1 MGAEAERLG
10 VDVQSETPDAFVTGL
25 FLPAR
30 QAVPFDDVLT
40 DHANSESLQPYLD
53 DADACVQVDHVH
65 VDEDRHLL
73 DSEARRLDD
82 ERLARD
88 IDRYHAVRREA
99 SMLAVINIALPLGE
113 SIVLS
118 DGQDY
123 LLHVARDE
131 RERLGR
137 PDVRDLSRAAAA
149 MRRLVCA
156 KLDALITDSVTV
168 AADGDTLVNGDG
180 TEAAVL
186 GRLCPACWY
195 ATRAALAQRAIDT
208 IESPVLG
215 QHLIDPTSVAVLYT
229 SGLIEF

>member
-1 MGAEAERLG
+1 MN
-10 VDVQSETPDAFVTGL
+10 VHSDTPDAFATGL

-30 QAVPFDDVLT
+30 QPVPFDDVLA
-40 DHANSESLQPYLD
+40 DHVDSESLQPYLD
-53 DADACVQVDHVH
+53 DVDAHVH

-88 IDRYHAVRREA
+88 IARFHAARREA
-99 SMLAVINIALPLGE
+99 SMLAMINIALPLGE

-118 DGQDY
+118 GGQDY

-131 RERLGR
+131 RVRLGR
-137 PDVRDLSRAAAA
+137 PDVRDLSRAASA
-149 MRRLVCA
+149 MRQLVCA
-156 KLDALITDSVTV
+156 KLDALIADSVTV
-168 AADGDTLVNGDG
+168 AADGDTLVNADG

-208 IESPVLG
+208 APSPVLG
-215 QHLIDPTSVAVLYT
+215 QELVDATSVAVLYT
-229 SGLIEF
+229 LGLVEF

>member
-1 MGAEAERLG
+1 M
-10 VDVQSETPDAFVTGL
+10 QSEIPDAFAAGL

-30 QAVPFDDVLT
+30 QAIPFDEVLVEY
-40 DHANSESLQPYLD
+40 ANSESLQPYLAPSTD
-53 DADACVQVDHVH
+53 DGDVLVH

-73 DSEARRLDD
+73 DNEARRLDD

-88 IDRYHAVRREA
+88 IARFHAARREA
-99 SMLAVINIALPLGE
+99 SMLAMINIALPLGQ
-113 SIVLS
+113 SIELS

-131 RERLGR
+131 RGRLGT

-149 MRRLVCA
+149 MRQLVCA
-156 KLDALITDSVTV
+156 KLDALIVDSVTV
-168 AADGDTLVNGDG
+168 AADGDTLVYPDG

-186 GRLCPACWY
+186 GRLCPVCWY

-208 IESPVLG
+208 AESPVLG
-215 QHLIDPTSVAVLYT
+215 QDLVDPTSVAVLYT
-229 SGLIEF
+229 LGLIEF